1 MANLMKQFETFRP
14 IARRVVLALLM
25 PACLVAMLTAAPA
38 GATVEHSLAA
48 WDRKPDGSKILNLIL
63 PDAPRP
69 LPSIHFV
76 DAQGRTKTLGDFRG
90 RVTAVHFW
98 ATWCGP
104 CRTELPTV
112 DYLQREIGEQNLTV
126 LALSVDRGGAST
138 VKDYYSDI
146 GINDLPIYVDQGME
160 SARTLRVIGLPY
172 TIFVD
177 REGREVA
184 RVLGDRDW
192 SDPDVVALVRK
203 IVAM

>member
-1 MANLMKQFETFRP
+1 MRVSNAFGP
-14 IARRVVLALLM
+14 IARRGVRALLTTACLVVVLA
-25 PACLVAMLTAAPA
+25 AADKGDA
-38 GATVEHSLAA
+38 AQSLAA
-48 WDRKPDGSKILNLIL
+48 LDRKADGSRILNLIL
-63 PDAPRP
+63 PEAPQP
-69 LPSIHFV
+69 LPSISFV
-76 DAQGRTKTLGDFRG
+76 DAEGRTKTLADFRG
-90 RVTAVHFW
+90 TVTAVHFW

-112 DYLQREIGEQNLTV
+112 DYLQREIGGPDFAV
-126 LALSVDRGGAST
+126 LALSLDRDGAS
-138 VKDYYSDI
+138 VVEEYYASI
-146 GINDLPIYVDQGME
+146 GISDLPIYVDEGMA

-203 IVAM
+203 LVAM